1 MQSDLPTVGVIA
13 NPLSGRDVRRVAA
26 RGAIA
31 TNQDKRN
38 RIARAVIGAVTAG
51 ARRIVVMDEP
61 FRIASGAIAD
71 LKLDIE
77 LQTLDVGAK
86 LSPDDTLRAAV
97 AMRDMG
103 VQVVI
108 VLGGDGT
115 NRMIAS
121 VWPDVTLMPMST
133 GTNNVFPT
141 SIEPTIAGAAAGLV
155 ASGRVDVDTV
165 APRSKVVRVEVD
177 GDPDVA
183 LIDAVH
189 LVGDFVGNRMPYE
202 PSCIRT
208 LVLSRSEP
216 AAIGVSAIGGLVR
229 PCAGDADA
237 GVVVECGP
245 GGMPLRAP
253 IAPGLYRTVPVISSR
268 FVELGETVHISP
280 PGLLAYDGDRTH
292 KIAGSATARVV
303 RDGPR
308 VIDVERAM
316 SLAAANGAFSTDDA
330 ASGDQ
335 TLI

>member
-1 MQSDLPTVGVIA
+1 MRTDAPTVGVIA

-51 ARRIVVMDEP
+51 ARKVVVMEEP

-71 LKLDIE
+71 LRMDLE
-77 LQTLDVGAK
+77 LETLDVGAK
-86 LSPDDTLRAAV
+86 LTPADTLRAAI

-103 VQVVI
+103 VEVVI

-121 VWPDVTLMPMST
+121 VWPEVTLMPMST

-141 SIEPTIAGAAAGLV
+141 SVEPTIAGAAAGLV
-155 ASGRVDVDTV
+155 ASGRVDRDVV
-165 APRSKVVRVEVD
+165 APRSKVVRVEID
-177 GDPDVA
+177 GDADIA

-208 LVLSRSEP
+208 LILSRSEP

-229 PCAGDADA
+229 PCAGDVDQ

-245 GGMPLRAP
+245 GGTPLRAP
-253 IAPGLYRTVPVISSR
+253 IAPGLYRTVPVLSSR
-268 FVELGETVHISP
+268 TVELGEEITIDP
-280 PGLLAYDGDRTH
+280 PGLMAYDGDRTH
-292 KIAGSATARVV
+292 KVVEGATAAVR

-308 VIDVERAM
+308 VVDVDQAM
-316 SLAAANGAFSTDDA
+316 AEAARLGLFATDEA
-330 ASGDQ
+330 ASGDE

>member
-1 MQSDLPTVGVIA
+1 MSSHVPTVGVIA

-38 RIARAVIGAVTAG
+38 RIARSIIGAVTAG
-51 ARRIVVMDEP
+51 VRRIVVMDEP

-71 LKLDIE
+71 LKLDVE
-77 LQTLDVGAK
+77 MDTLDIGAK
-86 LSPDDTLRAAV
+86 LTPDDTVRAAE

-103 VQVVI
+103 VDVLI

-115 NRMIAS
+115 NRTIAT
-121 VWPDVTLMPMST
+121 VWPDVTLVPMST

-141 SIEPTIAGAAAGLV
+141 GVEPTIAGAAAGLV
-155 ASGRVDVDTV
+155 ASGKVGAEV
-165 APRSKVVRVEVD
+165 APQSKVVRVEVD
-177 GDPDVA
+177 GDQDIA

-202 PSCIRT
+202 PSTIRT
-208 LVLSRSEP
+208 LVLSRAEP
-216 AAIGVSAIGGLVR
+216 SAIGVSAIGGLVR
-229 PCAGDADA
+229 PCDAKSDM

-245 GGMPLRAP
+245 GGRPLRTP
-253 IAPGLYRTVPVISSR
+253 VAPGLYRTVPVISSR
-268 FVELGETVHISP
+268 MVELGEEIDIAP

-292 KIAGSATARVV
+292 SVRSSAKLSIV

-308 VIDVERAM
+308 VVDVE
-316 SLAAANGAFSTDDA
+316 AALNQAA
-330 ASGDQ
+330 ASGLFMTDDS
-335 TLI
+335 TSGDSPLL